1 MVSSKM
7 KKILCEINNYNF
19 NDIEPL
25 KLSTDDSDAVR
36 YEDLL
41 KYWFDT
47 LNLSEK
53 DLTMDPVSDD
63 ITLFDSYHEEKDKL
77 WKTENDVINFVS
89 NNMIFDE
96 LFWNKIDRFFKEKL
110 GNLKWS
116 YQALQSNYGIHEED
130 YDVYGKFGMEIWDW
144 D

>member
-7 KKILCEINNYNF
+7 KKILCEINNF
-19 NDIEPL
+19 NTIEPL
-25 KLSTDDSDAVR
+25 KLSTEDS

-53 DLTMDPVSDD
+53 DLTMDPVYDD

-89 NNMIFDE
+89 NNMIYDE

-110 GNLKWS
+110 GNIKWS
-116 YQALQSNYGIHEED
+116 YHALQSNYGIHEED
-130 YDVYGKFGMEIWDW
+130 YDINYGKFGMI
-144 D
+144 